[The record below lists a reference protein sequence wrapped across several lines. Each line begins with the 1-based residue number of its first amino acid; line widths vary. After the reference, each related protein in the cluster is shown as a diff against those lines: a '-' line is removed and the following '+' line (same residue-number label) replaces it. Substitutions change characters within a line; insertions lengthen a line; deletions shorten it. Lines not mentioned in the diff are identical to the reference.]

1 MMIKTSVLVAT
12 VALVTM
18 PTLAS
23 AYEHSDSHAAR
34 HYHMLHHGMQGHSVH
49 ADGYCNGR
57 VDGSGL
63 RHHCGTATGGVPG
76 GLPNRN

>member
-18 PTLAS
+18 PT
-23 AYEHSDSHAAR
+23 HAAR